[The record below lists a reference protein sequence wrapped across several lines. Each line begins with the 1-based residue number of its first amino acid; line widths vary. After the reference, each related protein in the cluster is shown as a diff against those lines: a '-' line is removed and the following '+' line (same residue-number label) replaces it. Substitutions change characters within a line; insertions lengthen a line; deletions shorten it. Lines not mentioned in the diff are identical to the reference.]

1 MVAALRSIDHL
12 PLEHRDKAWLDWFEE
27 LSLSASVDDQP
38 IPRGTMHLRAAN
50 ATTRLAD
57 VSGTPQRIV
66 PMRRDHGVLF
76 ALIVAGRGR
85 LVAPHQAFD
94 LADGDMMVLGTA
106 DEWSM
111 TFRSDFRAF
120 ILQAAAGPLE
130 ARLGRSGIRLPKVL
144 GSTVVAAVAKSGLR
158 TLGSNLET
166 SGAADL
172 TAAEVALTELVA
184 SALLGEVREPAG
196 SLTGVQT
203 AHFRRVAATIDA
215 RLSDP
220 DLALALIARLEG
232 LSVRYAQKLFEG
244 RGESFSEYVRQ
255 QRLEHCRIDL
265 ADPNHAHES
274 VAAIGQR
281 WGFRDQSH
289 FSRTFGATFGMSP
302 RQVRR
307 ARSQTEQ
314 AYPLR
319 GKPDG
324 RKSAAARPAPML
336 QGAMDRPP
344 TARARERTDHW
355 HLPATAETVHWGFFS
370 RSLPP
375 VLRVDSGDSVTVE
388 TLTQHAGDDWQ
399 RMVAGDSGAESVF
412 DWSPEHKRVDRRGAG
427 PANASIFGR
436 GAGEGFGVHI
446 MTGPIY
452 VRGAEPGDVLEIEFV
467 EIRPRP
473 SAAFPGKAF
482 ASNVSAWWGYQY
494 HDLLDRDAKRETVT
508 IFEIDMR
515 CPAAARPLYSY
526 EWQPQTDPFGVV
538 HATIDYPGIPVDHSK
553 VSHRDLSGS
562 DVRIPARL
570 HFGCIAVAP
579 READLVDSIPPGY
592 FGGNIDNWRIGAG
605 AKLYLPVAVQ
615 GALLSL
621 GDGHFAQSDGEINGT
636 GLECSLT
643 GDIIIKL
650 HKAGEGC
657 PAFLRGLNS
666 PLIETEH
673 SWVIQS
679 FSHPNY
685 LRDLG
690 SNAQSDVYKT
700 STIEL
705 ALRNAFRQTR
715 RFIMQTYDLTEDEV
729 LSIMS
734 LAADFGITQV
744 ADGNFG
750 VHATITKAV
759 FGERQHSQR
768 TARP

>member
-1 MVAALRSIDHL
+1 MFVTPRSIDQL
-12 PLEHRDKAWLDWFEE
+12 PLAHRHKAWLDWFEE

-38 IPRGTMHLRAAN
+38 IPRGTMRLRAAS

-57 VSGTPQRIV
+57 ISGTPQRIV
-66 PMRRDHGVLF
+66 PMRQSHGVLF

-85 LVAPHQAFD
+85 LVAPQQAVD

-106 DEWSM
+106 DDWSL

-120 ILQAAAGPLE
+120 LLQAAVGPLE
-130 ARLGRSGIRLPKVL
+130 ARLGRNGIRLPKVL

-158 TLGSNLET
+158 TLGSSLET

-172 TAAEVALTELVA
+172 TAAGVALTELVA
-184 SALLGEVREPAG
+184 SALLGEIREPAG
-196 SLTGVQT
+196 SLTGVQA
-203 AHFRRVAATIDA
+203 AHFRRVAAAIDA
-215 RLSDP
+215 RLSDA
-220 DLALALIARLEG
+220 DLALAVIARLEG
-232 LSVRYAQKLFEG
+232 LSVRYAQKLFEA
-244 RGESFSEYVRQ
+244 RGESFSDYVRQ

-274 VAAIGQR
+274 VASIGQR

-289 FSRTFGATFGMSP
+289 FSRAFGATFGMSP
-302 RQVRR
+302 KQVRHAR
-307 ARSQTEQ
+307 AQTEET
-314 AYPLR
+314 YPLR
-319 GKPDG
+319 GKPGG
-324 RKSAAARPAPML
+324 RKVAPARSAQMLLAP
-336 QGAMDRPP
+336 MDRPP
-344 TARARERTDHW
+344 TAIARERFDHW

-375 VLRVDSGDSVTVE
+375 VLRVDPGDTVTVE

-412 DWSPEHKRVDRRGAG
+412 EWSPERKLVDRRGAG

-467 EIRPRP
+467 DIRPRP
-473 SAAFPGKAF
+473 SATFPGKTF
-482 ASNVSAWWGYQY
+482 ASNVSAWWGFQY
-494 HDLLDRDAKRETVT
+494 HDLLNPDAKRETVT
-508 IFEIDMR
+508 IFEIDTQ
-515 CPAAARPLYSY
+515 CPTAARPLYSY

-538 HATIDYPGIPVDHSK
+538 HPTIDYPGVPVDHSK
-553 VSHRDLSGS
+553 VSHRDLSES
-562 DVRIPARL
+562 TVRIPARM
-570 HFGCIAVAP
+570 HFGCVAVAP

-592 FGGNIDNWRIGAG
+592 FGGNVDNWRIGAG
-605 AKLYLPVAVQ
+605 AKLYLPVAVH

-621 GDGHFAQSDGEINGT
+621 GDGHFAQADGEINGT

-643 GDIIIKL
+643 GDILIKL
-650 HKAGEGC
+650 HKTGDAC

-666 PLIETEH
+666 PLIETER

-685 LRDLG
+685 LKDLG
-690 SNAQSDVYKT
+690 SNAQSDVYKK
-700 STIEL
+700 STIDL

-750 VHATITKAV
+750 VHATIDKAV
-759 FGERQHSQR
+759 FGQRHHSRR
-768 TARP
+768 TARG

>member
-1 MVAALRSIDHL
+1 MFATPRSIDHL
-12 PLEHRDKAWLDWFEE
+12 PLAHRHKAWLDWLEE

-38 IPRGTMHLRAAN
+38 IPRGTMSLRAAS

-57 VSGTPQRIV
+57 LSGTPQRIV
-66 PMRRDHGVLF
+66 PMRQSHGILF

-85 LVAPHQAFD
+85 LVAPQQAFD

-106 DEWSM
+106 DDWSL

-120 ILQAAAGPLE
+120 LLQAGVGPLE
-130 ARLGRSGIRLPKVL
+130 ARLGRNGIRLPKVL

-158 TLGSNLET
+158 TLGSSLET

-172 TAAEVALTELVA
+172 TAAGVALTELVA
-184 SALLGEVREPAG
+184 SALLGEIREPAG
-196 SLTGVQT
+196 SLTGVQA
-203 AHFRRVAATIDA
+203 AHFRRVAAAIDS
-215 RLSDP
+215 RLPDP
-220 DLALALIARLEG
+220 DLALAVIARLEG
-232 LSVRYAQKLFEG
+232 LSVRYAQKLFEA
-244 RGESFSEYVRQ
+244 RGESFSDYVRQ
-255 QRLEHCRIDL
+255 KRLEHCRTDL
-265 ADPNHAHES
+265 ADPNHARES

-289 FSRTFGATFGMSP
+289 FSRAFGATFGMSP
-302 RQVRR
+302 RQVRLSR
-307 ARSQTEQ
+307 EHTEE

-319 GKPDG
+319 GKPGD
-324 RKSAAARPAPML
+324 RKWVPPRAAATLQAPI
-336 QGAMDRPP
+336 DRPP
-344 TARARERTDHW
+344 ALRAQGRTDYW

-375 VLRVDSGDSVTVE
+375 VLRVDPGDTVTVE

-399 RMVAGDSGAESVF
+399 RMVAGDSGVESVF

-427 PANASIFGR
+427 PTNASIFGR

-452 VRGAEPGDVLEIEFV
+452 VRGAEPGDVLEVEFID
-467 EIRPRP
+467 IRPRP
-473 SAAFPGKAF
+473 SAAFPDKAF
-482 ASNVSAWWGYQY
+482 ASNVSAWWGFQY
-494 HDLLDRDAKRETVT
+494 HDLLDREAKRETVT
-508 IFEIDMR
+508 IYEIDML

-538 HATIDYPGIPVDHSK
+538 HTTIDYPGVPVDHSK
-553 VSHRDLSGS
+553 VSHCDLSGS
-562 DVRIPARL
+562 GVRIPARM

-592 FGGNIDNWRIGAG
+592 FGGNIDNWRIGVG
-605 AKLYLPVAVQ
+605 AKLYLPVAVE

-621 GDGHFAQSDGEINGT
+621 GDGHFAQADGEINGT

-650 HKAGEGC
+650 HKAGGAC
-657 PAFLRGLNS
+657 PAFLGGLNS
-666 PLIETEH
+666 PLIETPH

-685 LRDLG
+685 LKDLG
-690 SNAQSDVYKT
+690 SNAQSDVYKK
-700 STIEL
+700 STIDL

-729 LSIMS
+729 LSIIS

-750 VHATITKAV
+750 VHATISKDV
-759 FGERQHSQR
+759 FAATRQP
-768 TARP
+768 A